1 MVTFELLFSFSLVL
15 ATFTGGAYA
24 LGFTIGK
31 LSGKRK

>member
-1 MVTFELLFSFSLVL
+1 MVTVEILFSFSLVL

-31 LSGKRK
+31 LSCKRK

>member
-15 ATFTGGAYA
+15 VTFTSGTYA

-31 LSGKRK
+31 LYGKRK